1 VTKALLGNFIRHDEP
16 HPSEPDVTP
25 HWYSLEH
32 VYRMEVGETVL
43 PRAPIR

>member
-1 VTKALLGNFIRHDEP
+1 
-16 HPSEPDVTP
+16 VTP
-25 HWYSLEH
+25 PWYSLDH